1 MIIYLMLS
9 CIMIIIMIAATWWF
23 TVFNASPSKWM
34 ESAYFTKRPGQST
47 QSINNQYRALPLTFI
62 QTNMKLVMTSIGI
75 LCALISIIL
84 WINIQLM
91 KKLLRRIE
99 RINTMI

>member
-1 MIIYLMLS
+1 MLS
-9 CIMIIIMIAATWWF
+9 FGMLIIMICATWLF
-23 TVFNASPSKWM
+23 TTFNSSPSKWM

-47 QSINNQYRALPLTFI
+47 QTINNQYRALPLDFI
-62 QTNMKLVMTSIGI
+62 QTNMKLVMITIGI
-75 LCALISIIL
+75 LCALISVVL
-84 WINIQLM
+84 FINMMLM